1 MKKRYRKILKKVI
14 ADFNQEI
21 DSITK
26 QNLNNLMG
34 IDLHTIKQD
43 NYNLGYLNGLL
54 KSRFYIEW
62 LLDEKDNKKK
72 NRE

>member
-1 MKKRYRKILKKVI
+1 MKKQYRKILKKVI

-26 QNLNNLMG
+26 QNLNNLMAM
-34 IDLHTIKQD
+34 DLHTIKQD
-43 NYNLGYLNGLL
+43 NYNFGYLNGLL